1 MRSQDQKPEPKPETK
16 ELHPDETTKGGKFRE
31 NLVIL
36 AVALSLSLLI
46 RIFVAEPR
54 YIPSDSMFPTLEI
67 GDRLVVEKVLYR
79 FIAPKFGD
87 IIVFT
92 PPGQLRVQGY
102 TKDQAFIKRIIG
114 EPGQLVE
121 IRDGKVYLDDNPI
134 AEEYIAEPPEYD
146 WGPDLVPDQQYF
158 VMGDN
163 RNDSN
168 DSHIWGFLP
177 QQNIIG
183 RAAWRFWPLERLG
196 QIGRKVSL

>member
-16 ELHPDETTKGGKFRE
+16 PLPPDETTKGGKFRE

-36 AVALSLSLLI
+36 AVALSLSLLM

-79 FIAPKFGD
+79 FSPPKFGD

-121 IRDGKVYLDDNPI
+121 IRGGKVYLDNDPI

-146 WGPDLVPDQQYF
+146 WGPNLVPDQQYF

-183 RAAWRFWPLERLG
+183 RAAWRFWPWKRLG
-196 QIGRKVSL
+196 PI